1 MIGSI
6 VVVLA
11 VLSVIFSGSEAA
23 TCPQYDK
30 VSPFIGSGG
39 LAYGKAFSLF
49 AVYPSR
55 TKFNVFFNDI

>member
-1 MIGSI
+1 MLGSI

-11 VLSVIFSGSEAA
+11 VLAVIFPGSEAA

-39 LAYGKAFSLF
+39 LAYGRSLCLF
-49 AVYPSR
+49 AVYPS
-55 TKFNVFFNDI
+55 